1 MELIYL
7 DPRDAMAILCPF
19 CGAPALSYT
28 DGEPND
34 DYPPCE
40 HVLFA
45 GCSEGLWARD
55 DCPIIPTCDMERRI
69 ESLDYGHSFCFAVPS
84 WVGGPTAYVA
94 FCQETKD
101 EMRSQKE

>member
-45 GCSEGLWARD
+45 GCSEGL
-55 DCPIIPTCDMERRI
+55 
-69 ESLDYGHSFCFAVPS
+69 
-84 WVGGPTAYVA
+84 
-94 FCQETKD
+94 
-101 EMRSQKE
+101 